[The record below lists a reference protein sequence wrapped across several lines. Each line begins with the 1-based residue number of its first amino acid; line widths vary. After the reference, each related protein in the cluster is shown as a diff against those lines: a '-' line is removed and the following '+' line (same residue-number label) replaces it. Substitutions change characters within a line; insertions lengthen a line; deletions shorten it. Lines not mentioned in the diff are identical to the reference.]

1 MLERDVSEDGV
12 VFEEGERRAV
22 LWDCKREA
30 LRGLGVNIG
39 EEKQPR
45 HCYELGLNFGAQI
58 PTDSNLQ
65 IHYGL

>member
-12 VFEEGERRAV
+12 VFGEGERRAV

-39 EEKQPR
+39 EEKQ
-45 HCYELGLNFGAQI
+45 LATTTN
-58 PTDSNLQ
+58 
-65 IHYGL
+65 